1 MPNPTITSLD
11 VGSGIVGT
19 PDVQDA
25 VINFAGADVLKPL
38 TLLARHTGTLKL
50 QIYVKGGVSNGNGVP
65 VALTL
70 GEVVATG
77 VGDVPVRAI
86 FGGSVVQ
93 ERLVIDAQG
102 DGSAVD
108 ATVLDLLRSTGI
120 RPVPTQQ
127 LSKLDNS

>member
-1 MPNPTITSLD
+1 MPNPNITHNDL
-11 VGSGIVGT
+11 GSGVIGT

-25 VINFAGADVLKPL
+25 LINFAGADVLKPF
-38 TLLARHTGTLKL
+38 TILARHTGTLKL
-50 QIYVKGGVSNGNGVP
+50 QIYAKGGSSNGNGVP

-77 VGDVPVRAI
+77 AGDVPIRAI
-86 FGGSVVQ
+86 FGGQVVQ